1 MKKVFVVDEKIENNP
16 NSFGNISISS
26 IIDIIVL
33 GIITL
38 IFTVI
43 WEVNLRYHSRFYII
57 IELVPMFYVFIK
69 MIYRLLNS
77 NFSKNVEASQTP
89 YVILYDSKMLILSNV
104 GVVDPTIALT
114 FGEQLINGENL
125 LKSLNNLG
133 FTIVGCDGMNN
144 VENNET
150 DINEVMN
157 VINSEVAGRY
167 NIAIFEN
174 VSFVKETQNYY
185 VFKGTLLDENGN
197 SRAEQRFNLMKI
209 YNNHEELKK
218 VN

>member
-16 NSFGNISISS
+16 NSFRNISISS

-69 MIYRLLNS
+69 MIYRLLKS
-77 NFSKNVEASQTP
+77 NVSKNAVASQNP
-89 YVILYDSKMLILSNV
+89 YVILCDNKMLILSNV
-104 GVVDPTIALT
+104 GVVDPIIALT
-114 FGEQLINGENL
+114 CGSKLINGENL
-125 LKSLNNLG
+125 LKSLNNVG
-133 FTIVGCDGMNN
+133 FTIVGLDIMNN
-144 VENNET
+144 DINEEV
-150 DINEVMN
+150 DINEV
-157 VINSEVAGRY
+157 INIINREVAGRY
-167 NIAIFEN
+167 NIIIYEN
-174 VSFVKETQNYY
+174 VSFENETKNSYI
-185 VFKGTLLDENGN
+185 FKGNLLDENGN
-197 SRAEQRFNLMKI
+197 YRNEQRFTLMKI